1 MPRMGRGRI
10 GRWAT
15 LVAVIIALPLSCT
28 RRPRQPAEPPP
39 NTPIVRVRLHAQQ
52 EKATLRV
59 AALPTVKAE
68 SEMTALRLNM
78 AYDTDATVVL
88 KPTGWEISGVAVPG
102 KGELTVWPAE
112 DASVSING
120 KPYRGKF

>member
-1 MPRMGRGRI
+1 MGRGRV

-15 LVAVIIALPLSCT
+15 LAAVMVAWIAIASPISCT

-112 DASVSING
+112 DA
-120 KPYRGKF
+120 